1 MMKEKVTNYYLYRK
15 NYQNKYDCFKS

>member
-1 MMKEKVTNYYLYRK
+1 MKEKVTNYYLYRK